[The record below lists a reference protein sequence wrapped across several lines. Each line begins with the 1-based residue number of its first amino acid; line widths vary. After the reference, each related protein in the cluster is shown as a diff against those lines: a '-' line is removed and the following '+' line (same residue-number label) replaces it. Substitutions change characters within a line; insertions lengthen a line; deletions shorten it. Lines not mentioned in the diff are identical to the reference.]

1 MRKLRDDSRLEI
13 WSYAYINN
21 VKNRDK
27 NDQNVE
33 LLQIERGSNGYDYIV
48 EVVNKPNNDILVT
61 EEQRESM
68 IMEI

>member
-1 MRKLRDDSRLEI
+1 MKKSMENSRLEI

-21 VKNRDK
+21 VKDRDK

-48 EVVNKPNNDILVT
+48 EVIDKPNNDILVT

>member
-48 EVVNKPNNDILVT
+48 EIIDKPNNDILVT

>member
-1 MRKLRDDSRLEI
+1 MKKTRNDSRLEI
-13 WSYAYINN
+13 WGYAYINN
-21 VKNRDK
+21 VKDRDK
-27 NDQNVE
+27 KDQNVE

-48 EVVNKPNNDILVT
+48 EIIDKPNNDILVT

>member
-1 MRKLRDDSRLEI
+1 MKKSRDDSRLEI

-48 EVVNKPNNDILVT
+48 EVIDKPNNDILVT

>member
-48 EVVNKPNNDILVT
+48 EVIDKPNNDILVT

-68 IMEI
+68 IMES

>member
-21 VKNRDK
+21 VKDRDK

-48 EVVNKPNNDILVT
+48 EVIDKPNNDVLVT

>member
-1 MRKLRDDSRLEI
+1 MRKSRDDSRLEI
-13 WSYAYINN
+13 WSYAYINDAEHRN
-21 VKNRDK
+21 KK
-27 NDQNVE
+27 DQNVE

-48 EVVNKPNNDILVT
+48 EIIDKPNNDILVT

>member
-21 VKNRDK
+21 VKDRDK

-48 EVVNKPNNDILVT
+48 EVIDKPNNDILVT

>member
-1 MRKLRDDSRLEI
+1 MRKSRDDSRLEI

-48 EVVNKPNNDILVT
+48 EVIDKPNNDILVT

>member
-48 EVVNKPNNDILVT
+48 EVIDKPNNDILVT

>member
-21 VKNRDK
+21 VKDRDK

-48 EVVNKPNNDILVT
+48 EIIDKPNNDILVT

>member
-1 MRKLRDDSRLEI
+1 MKKSRDDSRLEI
-13 WSYAYINN
+13 WSYAYINS
-21 VKNRDK
+21 VKHRNK
-27 NDQNVE
+27 KDQNVE

-48 EVVNKPNNDILVT
+48 EVIDKPNNDILVT